1 MLFTVSRSET
11 CELFFCKGFFIP
23 VERADRNVVLISD
36 RSAQLQ
42 ASGIIQ
48 TGLARMVEA
57 IRKEQA

>member
-48 TGLARMVEA
+48 TGLE
-57 IRKEQA
+57 KW